1 MQSKSISEVESEVGI
16 PKETLRVWER
26 RYAFPA
32 PERDRHGQRSYP
44 PEQVARL
51 HLLKRLLDQGHRPG
65 ALMRAPPDEL
75 ARLECAA
82 QAAPVH
88 VPRPQA
94 DLARALDLVRA
105 HHVTPLRHHFTQHIL
120 DYGLRH
126 FLLHLAAPM
135 AGAVGQ
141 AWASGQL
148 AIYEEHLFAE
158 TLQGVL
164 RSAIFGAMR
173 QAGGGAGAPRI
184 LLTTGPSERHGLGL
198 LMAEAMLV
206 LEGAHC
212 VALGVQTPLRDI
224 AAASTAHAAD
234 IVALSFSSACSV
246 RTAAANLAELR
257 QLLPATVALWAGGA
271 TALQAPHRPD
281 GVERIGLEDIGPAV
295 ARWRAAHAV

>member
-1 MQSKSISEVESEVGI
+1 MQTKSISEVEREVGI

-32 PERDRHGQRSYP
+32 PQRDQYGQRSYP
-44 PEQVARL
+44 PDQVARL
-51 HLLKRLLDQGHRPG
+51 HILKRLLDQGHRPG
-65 ALMRAPPDEL
+65 MLMRATPDEL
-75 ARLECAA
+75 ARLERRT
-82 QAAPVH
+82 APLP
-88 VPRPQA
+88 PRPDALPA
-94 DLARALDLVRA
+94 DLAHALALVRTHEVA
-105 HHVTPLRHHFTQHIL
+105 PLRHHFTQHIL
-120 DYGLRH
+120 DHGLRH

-164 RSAIFGAMR
+164 RSAIFGAAR
-173 QAGGGAGAPRI
+173 QAGAPAGAPRV
-184 LLTTGPSERHGLGL
+184 LLTTVPSERHGLGL

-224 AAASTAHAAD
+224 VAASAVHAAD
-234 IVALSFSSACSV
+234 IIALSFSSASSV
-246 RTAAANLAELR
+246 RSAAENLAELR
-257 QLLPATVALWAGGA
+257 ALLPPGVALWAGGA
-271 TALQAPHRPD
+271 TAQQTRHPPA
-281 GVERIGLEDIGPAV
+281 GVERFGLEDIGPAV
-295 ARWRAAHAV
+295 GRWRAAHAA